1 MAFPENNLN
10 PAAIYWTAGTV
21 DGFGE
26 HTHAKPSQIN
36 CRWCDEQKEFVTAEG
51 EKKISN
57 AFVQVPQ
64 SVDIGGYLFLG
75 SLTTHTSLVNETHPE
90 AVAGAFR
97 VLAFSSTPTLDGSA
111 FYREAVL

>member
-10 PAAIYWTAGTV
+10 QAAIYWSAGTV

-26 HTHAKPSQIN
+26 HTHAKPTEIN

-75 SLTTHTSLVNETHPE
+75 SLTTYTSLVNETHPE
-90 AVAGAFR
+90 TVAGAFR
-97 VLAFSSTPTLDGSA
+97 IQAYSSTPTLDGSA